1 MKIEFTD
8 ELLTHVPEMDNQH
21 RRLVELVN
29 KISELLKAGDTKS
42 AMEVLAKELKDYVD
56 THFEAEE
63 KFMESIGFP
72 KLESH
77 KKIHEAFKKQV
88 YEYVESLKEGD
99 IDAFNEALSVTWSW
113 LFNHIGTVDKDYGIF
128 AKEKGLI

>member
-1 MKIEFTD
+1 MPFEFTD
-8 ELLTHVPEMDNQH
+8 DLLTHVPEMDNQH
-21 RRLVELVN
+21 RRLVELLN
-29 KISELLKAGDTKS
+29 KVDEVVKAGGIER
-42 AMEVLAKELKDYVD
+42 AMVVLATGLKNFVD

-77 KKIHEAFKKQV
+77 KKIHEAFRKQV

-113 LFNHIGTVDKDYGIF
+113 LFNHIGTVDKEYGIF

>member
-8 ELLTHVPEMDNQH
+8 ELLTYVPEMDNQH
-21 RRLVELVN
+21 KKLVELVN
-29 KISELLKAGDTKS
+29 KVSDLLKLGDTKT
-42 AMEVLAKELKDYVD
+42 AMDILSKELKAYVD
-56 THFEAEE
+56 THFDAEE

-77 KKIHEAFKKQV
+77 RKIHEAFKKQV
-88 YEYVESLKEGD
+88 YEYVNSLKEGD
-99 IDAFNEALSVTWSW
+99 IEAFREALSLTWSW
-113 LFNHIGTVDKDYGIF
+113 LFNHIATVDKDYGIF